1 MTEAEIVTPLV
12 TSSETIHRRVVNNK
26 RCVCEVAA
34 RQFFRNGYD
43 ATSIESIA
51 AEAGIARS
59 TFYRFFKDKED
70 LVRQTVVPVFEQARA
85 NLEALDPDQPET
97 LINGIAD
104 CYLEVWR
111 DQREALIFS
120 ANAGIAL
127 FSLVQDAH
135 DAFAAVVLMLME
147 RVNEARLLRN
157 DDAQLAALT
166 VAQTAVRI
174 LQVCESHP
182 QFENVF
188 RSTLRGMT
196 LKW

>member
-1 MTEAEIVTPLV
+1 
-12 TSSETIHRRVVNNK
+12 
-26 RCVCEVAA
+26 
-34 RQFFRNGYD
+34 
-43 ATSIESIA
+43 
-51 AEAGIARS
+51 
-59 TFYRFFKDKED
+59 
-70 LVRQTVVPVFEQARA
+70 
-85 NLEALDPDQPET
+85 
-97 LINGIAD
+97 
-104 CYLEVWR
+104 
-111 DQREALIFS
+111 
-120 ANAGIAL
+120 
-127 FSLVQDAH
+127 
-135 DAFAAVVLMLME
+135 MLME